1 MLGICKLWTTLARIF
16 VLLVSLGAG
25 YQAFQFVR
33 NSEEVAIAPPP
44 PAPVVHA
51 QVLVAAKDIPQGGK
65 ITDRDFAWVEWPKNA
80 VPNGALTKQTH
91 NIENPE
97 VLGSIAKSAIYSGE
111 PIRGERLIRT
121 DKGYMATILPKG
133 KRAIAVKVEQE
144 TSAGGFILPGD
155 KVDLILTQR
164 VDGVGVTSETI
175 LENIRVLAIDSTTAG
190 EQDTKNLSPK
200 RTATLELTLFQSE
213 VVVQAQQVGSIALAL
228 RSAEDSAEDA
238 EVNDRRRT
246 QVFVRVQPDHWSAG
260 SQGASV
266 ID

>member
-1 MLGICKLWTTLARIF
+1 M
-16 VLLVSLGAG
+16 LLVSLGAG

-33 NSEEVAIAPPP
+33 DAEEVVEAP
-44 PAPVVHA
+44 PAPRPVVDT
-51 QVLVAAKDIPQGGK
+51 QVLVAAIDIPQGGK
-65 ITDRDFAWVEWPKNA
+65 ISDRDFTWVDWPKNA
-80 VPNGALTKQTH
+80 VPKGALTKKSGETVNH
-91 NIENPE
+91 EI
-97 VLGSIAKSAIYSGE
+97 LGSIARSAIYSGE
-111 PIRGERLIRT
+111 PIRGERLIQT

-155 KVDLILTQR
+155 KVDLILTRR

-190 EQDTKNLSPK
+190 EQDGKNLSPK

-213 VVVQAQQVGSIALAL
+213 IVVQAQQVGSIALAL
-228 RSAEDSAEDA
+228 RSAEDSAENA
-238 EVNDRRRT
+238 EVSDRRRP
-246 QVFVRVQPDHWSAG
+246 QVFVRVQPDHWSVG
-260 SQGASV
+260 SQGPSA

>member
-1 MLGICKLWTTLARIF
+1 MQLWTTLARIF
-16 VLLVSLGAG
+16 VLIVSLGAG

-33 NSEEVAIAPPP
+33 NSEEVVMAPPP
-44 PAPVVHA
+44 PPPVVHA
-51 QVLVAAKDIPQGGK
+51 QVMVAAIDIPQGGK
-65 ITDRDFAWVEWPKNA
+65 ITDQNFAWVDWPKSA
-80 VPNGALTKQTH
+80 VPNGALTRKDG
-91 NIENPE
+91 EKGNPD
-97 VLGSIAKSAIYSGE
+97 VLGSIARSAIYSGE
-111 PIRGERLIRT
+111 PIRGERLIQT

-155 KVDLILTQR
+155 KVDLILTRR

-190 EQDTKNLSPK
+190 EQDAKNLSPK

-238 EVNDRRRT
+238 EVSERRRA
-246 QVFVRVQPDHWSAG
+246 QVFVRIQPDHWSVG
-260 SQGASV
+260 SQGASS